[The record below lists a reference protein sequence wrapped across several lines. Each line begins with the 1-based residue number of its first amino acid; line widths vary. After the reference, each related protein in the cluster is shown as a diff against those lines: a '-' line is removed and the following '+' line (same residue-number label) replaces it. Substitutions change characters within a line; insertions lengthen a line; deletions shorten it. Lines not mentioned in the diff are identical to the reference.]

1 MKPTITKANAWGRQ
15 RWLWARDWLWNMPAA
30 WRYGLA
36 LGITAAATGLRWTL
50 VPWMG
55 AVALYNI
62 ALASVA
68 VTAALFGFGPG
79 LVSVFGGI
87 VGVELFVLGSLQAER
102 GLESWVRLET
112 TAVAGVLVCWI
123 LQAMRAA
130 QLKAQHHEARLAAF
144 ASATFEGI
152 VESEDGRIIDC
163 NEQLAQMAGRT
174 VGELKGTAV
183 VDLVVPEDRERV
195 LANIRANRPS
205 VTENRL
211 TRADGTWL
219 TVEARGWPADSG
231 RRRYTAV
238 RDISERKAAETT
250 LAADLAALRRMHAL
264 SLRAVESANIQPLL
278 QETTDA
284 AVTIAEAE
292 KGTLQLVEGDTLR
305 IAACCGHERPF
316 LDHFSAA
323 EKVASVCGEARR
335 QGGRVLVPDVETS
348 PLFAGTASLP
358 VLRAA
363 GVRAV
368 LSTPFH
374 TRSGRLLGIL
384 TTHWSKPHTPDEQ
397 KLWRLDLL
405 ARQAADLIE
414 HKQAQDALQQ
424 GQARLRL
431 AQVCA
436 GAGIWDWDLATDK
449 LEWSAELFHLFGL
462 DASRD
467 EASFATWES
476 IMHPEDRGAARD
488 RIVAAMRQHAPLSNE
503 YRIVLP
509 DGGVRWIHALGNT
522 VYDPEGKPLRMSGIG
537 LDITARKRGEQDLAS
552 QREELRVILDSCPA
566 LIFYKDRDNRFLR
579 VNRAFAEVMGA
590 PREQLEGKS
599 LFDLYPRA
607 QAEAYWRDDQE
618 VIASGQAKIDIVEPM
633 QTPSGERWYQ
643 TGKVPCRDTQGNIT
657 GVIGFALDITE
668 NRRAEAVL
676 RESEARAKI
685 DEAVRG
691 ERQRLLD
698 VLNML
703 PAYVV
708 LLTPDYHVAVANRFF
723 EERFG
728 KADGRRCFECLF
740 HRTTPC
746 ENCQSY
752 EVLKTGEPQCWEWA
766 GPDGRDYDVRDFP
779 FTDVDGSTLILEVGL
794 DITERKRAEEA
805 VGRANAYNRSL
816 IEANLDP
823 LVTIGPDGKITD
835 VNAATESATGYDRT
849 VLVGT
854 DFSNY
859 FTEPD
864 KARAGY
870 REAFRAGSVRDY
882 PLELR
887 HRDGRATSVLY
898 NASVYRNED
907 GTVAGVFA
915 AARDITDR
923 KRAEQEQQVL
933 REQLARISRITTA
946 GQLAASLAHELNQ
959 PLGAIVCNIQ
969 AVQNYLARGGAEQPE
984 LREALKDIEADGKRA
999 GAVIHQLRALYQK
1012 TRHTRAVVRLN
1023 DLLQQTLNLLHSE
1036 FVLRKVE
1043 VQLELDAAL
1052 PAIQGNE
1059 VELQQLVLNL
1069 VTNAVEAMGTC
1080 KPGARKLHI
1089 STGSMGSGRVQVS
1102 VRDSG
1107 TGLRKEQLERLF
1119 EPFRTTKAS
1128 GMGMGLVI
1136 SRSIVEAHNGRL
1148 WAENNADRGA
1158 TFHFSLPTSGETP
1171 A

>member
-1 MKPTITKANAWGRQ
+1 
-15 RWLWARDWLWNMPAA
+15 
-30 WRYGLA
+30 
-36 LGITAAATGLRWTL
+36 
-50 VPWMG
+50 MG

-68 VTAALFGFGPG
+68 ITAALFGFGPG

-87 VGVELFVLGSLQAER
+87 VGVELLVMGTFQAER
-102 GLESWVRLET
+102 GAESWVRLET
-112 TAVAGVLVCWI
+112 TAVAGVVVCWI
-123 LQAMRAA
+123 LHAARAA

-163 NEQLAQMAGRT
+163 NDQFAQMAGRT
-174 VGELKGTAV
+174 VRELRGASMIQ
-183 VDLVVPEDRERV
+183 LVSPEYREQV
-195 LANIRANRPS
+195 SAILAANRPS
-205 VTENRL
+205 VTEARVL
-211 TRADGTWL
+211 RPEGTCI
-219 TVEARGWPADSG
+219 TVEARGWPAGSG

-264 SLRAVESANIQPLL
+264 SLRAVEPANLQPLL
-278 QETTDA
+278 QETMDA
-284 AVTIAEAE
+284 AVAILEAE
-292 KGTLQLVEGDTLR
+292 TGTLELVEGDTLR
-305 IAACCGHERPF
+305 ITACCGHERPF
-316 LDHFSAA
+316 PDHFSAA
-323 EKVASVCGEARR
+323 GKVASVCGEARR
-335 QGGRVLVPDVETS
+335 QEGRVVVPDVETS
-348 PLFAGTASLP
+348 PLFAGTSSLP
-358 VLRAA
+358 VLRDA

-384 TTHWSKPHTPDEQ
+384 TTHWSKPHTPGEQ
-397 KLWRLDLL
+397 ALWRFDLL

-414 HKQAQDALQQ
+414 HKQAQDALQE
-424 GQARLRL
+424 GKERLRL

-436 GAGIWDWDLATDK
+436 GAGIWEWDLATDK
-449 LEWSAELFHLFGL
+449 LEWSAELFRLFGL
-462 DASRD
+462 DASHD
-467 EASFATWES
+467 EASFATWYKV
-476 IMHPEDRGAARD
+476 IHPEDRRTAQERLT
-488 RIVAAMRQHAPLSNE
+488 AAMREHAQLSNE
-503 YRIVLP
+503 YRVVLP
-509 DGGVRWIHALGNT
+509 NGDVRWIHALGNL
-522 VYDPEGKPLRMSGIG
+522 VCDPDGKPLRMAGIG
-537 LDITARKRGEQDLAS
+537 LDITARKRAEQALAS
-552 QREELRVILDSCPA
+552 QREELRAILDTCHA
-566 LIFYKDRDNRFLR
+566 MIFYKDLDNRFLR
-579 VNRAFAEVMGA
+579 VNRAFAQVMGA

-607 QAEAYWRDDQE
+607 QAEAFQRDDQE
-618 VIASGQAKIDIVEPM
+618 VIASGQAKIDIIEPM
-633 QTPSGERWYQ
+633 QTPEGERWFQ
-643 TGKVPCRDTQGNIT
+643 TGKVPCRDAHGNIT

-668 NRRAEAVL
+668 RKRAEAVL
-676 RESEARAKI
+676 RESQARAKVE
-685 DEAVRG
+685 EAVRA
-691 ERQRLLD
+691 ERQRLQA

-703 PAYVV
+703 PAYLV
-708 LLTPDYHVAVANRFF
+708 LLRPDYHVAIANRFF

-728 KADGRRCFECLF
+728 KHEGRRCYEYLF
-740 HRTTPC
+740 QRTTPC

-752 EVLKTGEPQCWEWA
+752 KVLKTNEARCWEWT
-766 GPDGRDYDVRDFP
+766 GPDGREYDVHDFP
-779 FTDVDGSTLILEVGL
+779 FTDTDGSTLILEVGL

-805 VGRANAYNRSL
+805 VGRANAYNRRL

-823 LVTIGPDGKITD
+823 LVTIGSDGKITD
-835 VNAATESATGYDRT
+835 VNAATESATGYDRAI
-849 VLVGT
+849 LVGA
-854 DFSNY
+854 DFSDY

-870 REAFRAGSVRDY
+870 REAFRAGFVRDY

-887 HRDGRATSVLY
+887 HRDGHATSVLY

-969 AVQNYLARGGAEQPE
+969 AVQNYLARGGADQREV
-984 LREALKDIEADGKRA
+984 REALKDIEADGKRA
-999 GAVIHQLRALYQK
+999 GAVIHQLRRLYQK
-1012 TRHTRAVVRLN
+1012 TRYTRAVVRLN
-1023 DLLQQTLNLLHSE
+1023 DLLHQTLNLLHSE

-1069 VTNAVEAMGTC
+1069 VTNAVEAMNTR
-1080 KPGARKLHI
+1080 KPGARHLRI
-1089 STGSMGSGRVQVS
+1089 STGSKDAGRVQVS

-1107 TGLRKEQLERLF
+1107 SGLRKEQMDRLF
-1119 EPFRTTKAS
+1119 EPFQTTKAS

-1148 WAENNADRGA
+1148 WAENNADRGV
-1158 TFHFSLPTSGETP
+1158 TFHFTLPTSEATP